1 MKSYDSDVV
10 SIIANFA
17 KLSYSEQSVLLGK
30 RRGINHDYKHVMG
43 KLYHL
48 IGEEKPHFLRRIDP
62 RDFFR
67 VFVVEPQQS
76 VERLRAQSGAFLISA
91 FHERFERDVIL
102 RWNNRIPTY
111 EHYTLTIPPDSK
123 LQILRELRLL
133 NITRETLYPSLD
145 ESAKAISAQYES
157 LPQNR
162 GTSVQGNETWQ
173 KMYHY
178 VDLPRATLPPS
189 KWFPPTLTDE
199 EMDAW
204 IAELEKDQ

>member
-10 SIIANFA
+10 SIITNFA
-17 KLSYSEQSVLLGK
+17 KLSYLEQSVLLGK
-30 RRGINHDYKHVMG
+30 RRGLRIDSDYKYVMG

-76 VERLRAQSGAFLISA
+76 VERLSAQSGAFLISA

-102 RWNNRIPTY
+102 RWNSRIPTY
-111 EHYTLTIPPDSK
+111 EYYTLTIPLDSK
-123 LQILRELRLL
+123 PRILKELRLL

-145 ESAKAISAQYES
+145 ESAKAINAQYGS
-157 LPQNR
+157 LPQHR
-162 GTSVQGNETWQ
+162 DASVQDNETWQ
-173 KMYHY
+173 KMNSY
-178 VDLPRATLPPS
+178 VDIPRVELPPD
-189 KWFPPTLTDE
+189 KWSSAVRSAEPPKDE
-199 EMDAW
+199 
-204 IAELEKDQ
+204 